1 MSRLGASGNPIL
13 QLAGLILGVL
23 VAIGAVLVG
32 AVILSFIIGFAVL
45 AGLVAFARLCWLR
58 RRMQKASSGSSGP
71 SGPTR
76 KVPGD
81 IVEVEYT
88 IVKERTVDE

>member
-1 MSRLGASGNPIL
+1 MGP
-13 QLAGLILGVL
+13 
-23 VAIGAVLVG
+23 
-32 AVILSFIIGFAVL
+32 
-45 AGLVAFARLCWLR
+45 WDP
-58 RRMQKASSGSSGP
+58 SGP